1 MKNLQKI
8 KSEVI
13 VSSTLYYEK
22 QDIEKFVAL
31 FSTLNIIDYRLAE
44 YVKIISELLS
54 SGQFESLPKRPGT
67 RRNKIISLVQ
77 TKLALIADAEFRSK
91 MESWFNAAVEEDCD
105 IELQE
110 ELLYRYCWAE
120 FLDRVEVLDK
130 SKDPFKEKLRVKP
143 VIPDIGE
150 ERIKPLSAVVIPDN
164 EVENGSVVFPTG
176 IEELD
181 DMVKM
186 RKTNFVVIA
195 ARTTVGK
202 SLFMINQAINLTKKG
217 TKILYVSLEES
228 DTELKK
234 RVQMHIEDASDS
246 DKKEVLDNFI
256 VFNPTNSSPG
266 SVLGEIEV
274 VTKEEAIEVVFLDY
288 IQLLKYSG
296 MSDWD
301 SLRSLTRELKL
312 FAIKANILLITASQ
326 LKREVEYTGSNLA
339 GLYGSSTIEA
349 DANVILILEPVRQQ
363 NVRMN
368 NIAIVTIAVAKNRNG
383 AQGRVENVTI
393 DYSTGHIIESN

>member
-1 MKNLQKI
+1 MKNLQKF
-8 KSEVI
+8 KSEAI

-31 FSTLNIIDYRLAE
+31 FSTLTVIDYRLAE
-44 YVKIISELLS
+44 YVKIISELFS
-54 SGQFESLPKRPGT
+54 SGQFDKLPKNPEA
-67 RRNKIISLVQ
+67 RRKKAASLVQ

-120 FLDRVEVLDK
+120 FLDRIEVLDK
-130 SKDPFKEKLRVKP
+130 SKDPFKEKLAVRP
-143 VIPDIGE
+143 IIPDIGE
-150 ERIKPLSAVVIPDN
+150 KRIKSLSEIIIPDD
-164 EVENGSVVFPTG
+164 EVENGSVVFATG

-186 RKTNFVVIA
+186 RRTNFVVIA

-202 SLFMINQAINLTKKG
+202 SLFMINQAINLAKND

-228 DTELKK
+228 NTELKK
-234 RVQMHIEDASDS
+234 RVLMHIEDASDS
-246 DKKEVLDNFI
+246 DKKKVLDNFV
-256 VFNPTNSSPG
+256 VFTPNNSSPG

-274 VTKEEAIEVVFLDY
+274 VAKEESIEVVFLDY
-288 IQLLKYSG
+288 IQLMKYSG

-312 FAIKANILLITASQ
+312 FAIKTNILLVTASQ

-368 NIAIVTIAVAKNRNG
+368 NTTIVTIVVAKNRSG
-383 AQGRVENVTI
+383 AQGKVENITI
-393 DYSTGHIIESN
+393 DYSTGHIIEPD